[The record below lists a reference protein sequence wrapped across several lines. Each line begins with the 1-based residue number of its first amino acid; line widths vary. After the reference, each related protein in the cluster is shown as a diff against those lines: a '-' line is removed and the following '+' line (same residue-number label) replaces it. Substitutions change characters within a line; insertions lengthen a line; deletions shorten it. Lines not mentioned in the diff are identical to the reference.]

1 MNKFFRTYMDISFR
15 FSRIISIVVLLLM
28 VVIPSFADNNSVIKV
43 SAPNSVVVDQQVNIA
58 YIVENKNVNSVADFP
73 KVEGFDFLIG
83 PSLMRSKEFYSYN
96 GREQE
101 INKLTYTYVLLPTKA
116 GNYTIPPLTF
126 NIDGKDVK
134 SPSVS
139 IKVLPKDKIDSSKE
153 EVFVI
158 SSVSKNSVY
167 EQQSFIYS
175 CKIYV
180 RQLNGISLRQQVK
193 MPEFKDL
200 QKKEIELEDDNQW
213 TLENY
218 RGQNYFTKIYKQY
231 VMYPQRTGNIEIE
244 SILFPFRVKVIDKS
258 ADPMEQLFYGGSV
271 MKDVDINARTNKL
284 TINVK
289 ELPAKDKPLD
299 FIGGVGE
306 FSANTEI
313 SDTSIEENSSVTL
326 TLTIKGKGNI
336 NLISNPKVKFP
347 DSFDVYEPKVST
359 DSRVNG
365 VEEEGVRKI
374 EYLAIPRS
382 YGKYEIEPI
391 KFSYFDIKAGTYKT
405 IETKGYMLDIAKS
418 ANSTSGS
425 NVSNF
430 TNKEDIKVLNNDI
443 RFINTVNRLD
453 FQSKDNSFYNSI
465 YYGYL
470 YLLAVVAFLI
480 FIFAYRAK
488 IQANSDIVKVKNKR
502 ANKIATKRL
511 KQAKQYLKDKER
523 YKFYDEVLKALWGY
537 ISDKLNI
544 EVSLLS
550 KDNVEEKLSEQGVDS
565 ETIKE
570 FISILDLCEFERFAP
585 MEGAT
590 SMEQMYDKTV
600 GVIGSIEQYK
610 FMPKK

>member
-284 TINVK
+284 TISVK

>member
-1 MNKFFRTYMDISFR
+1 MDISFR

-306 FSANTEI
+306 FSATTEI
-313 SDTSIEENSSVTL
+313 SGTSIEENSSVTL
-326 TLTIKGKGNI
+326 TLTVKGKGNI

>member
-306 FSANTEI
+306 FSATTEI

-326 TLTIKGKGNI
+326 TLTVKGKGNI

>member
-1 MNKFFRTYMDISFR
+1 MDISFR

-306 FSANTEI
+306 FSATTEI

>member
-1 MNKFFRTYMDISFR
+1 MNKFFSRNMNIAFK
-15 FSRIISIVVLLLM
+15 FSRTIATTLLLLA

-58 YIVENKNVNSVADFP
+58 YTIENKKVSEVSDFP
-73 KVEGFDFLIG
+73 TVEGFDFLIG
-83 PSLMRSKEFYSYN
+83 PSVMRSKEFYSYN

-101 INKLTYTYVLLPTKA
+101 INRLTYTYVLLPTKV

-126 NIDGKDVK
+126 KLDGKDVK
-134 SPSVS
+134 SPSVA
-139 IKVLPKDKIDSSKE
+139 IKVLPKDKVDSSKE

-158 SSVSKNSVY
+158 ASVSKNSVY
-167 EQQSFIYS
+167 EQQSFIFN

-200 QKKEIELEDDNQW
+200 HTKEIELEDDSQW

-244 SILFPFRVKVIDKS
+244 PILFPFRVRVVDKN
-258 ADPMEQLFYGGSV
+258 ADPMEQLFYHGSV
-271 MKDVDINARTNKL
+271 MKDVDVNARTNKL

-289 ELPAKDKPLD
+289 ELPTKNKPLD

-306 FSANTEI
+306 FSATTEI
-313 SDTSIEENSSVTL
+313 SDTSVEENSSVTV

-336 NLISNPKVKFP
+336 NLISNPAIKFP
-347 DSFDVYEPKVST
+347 DSFDVYEPKVTTNSKI
-359 DSRVNG
+359 NG

-374 EYLAIPRS
+374 EYLAIPRT
-382 YGKYEIEPI
+382 YGEYEIEPI
-391 KFSYFDIKAGTYKT
+391 KFSYFDVKTGTYKT
-405 IETKGYMLDIAKS
+405 IETKGYTLKIAKS
-418 ANSTSGS
+418 TNSTSGNS
-425 NVSNF
+425 VSNF

-443 RFINTVNRLD
+443 RFISTVNTLD
-453 FQSKDNSFYNSI
+453 FQNKENGFYNSI
-465 YYGYL
+465 YYGYM
-470 YLLAVVAFLI
+470 YLLAVVAFLV

-488 IQANSDIVKVKNKR
+488 IQANSDIVKVKNKQ

-511 KQAKQYLKDKER
+511 KQAKLHLKNKER
-523 YKFYDEVLKALWGY
+523 YKFYDEILKALWGY

-550 KDNVEEKLSEQGVDS
+550 KDNIEEKLHEQGVDN
-565 ETIKE
+565 EVIKE

-585 MEGAT
+585 LEGAT
-590 SMEQMYDKTV
+590 SMEQLYDKTV
-600 GVIGSIEQYK
+600 DVIGSIEQYK
-610 FMPKK
+610 FVPKK

>member
-289 ELPAKDKPLD
+289 ELPAKDKPSD

-306 FSANTEI
+306 FSATTEI

-430 TNKEDIKVLNNDI
+430 TNKEDIKVLNSDI

>member
-306 FSANTEI
+306 FSATTEI